1 MKGPNNQTE
10 RAVGIALVL
19 FIIVFFVTYEFQ
31 PP

>member
-1 MKGPNNQTE
+1 MKDPNNQTE
-10 RAVGIALVL
+10 RAVDIALVL

>member
-1 MKGPNNQTE
+1 MKDPNNQTE
-10 RAVGIALVL
+10 RVVGIGLVL